1 MKEQKNKQEEYETEI
16 QKNRNMIFA
25 LGEFTSKR
33 SELAFSRL
41 KMPNIRIQLYELI
54 HSTGELK
61 NVFRLLWRGREYQTL
76 STSEQILAGV
86 ETCWM
91 LRRILD
97 LDYPVYI
104 DNTESIQG
112 IHPGF
117 LPSQVIFL
125 RHIPGQELTV
135 RTSGA
140 SFPQEMKKA
149 G

>member
-1 MKEQKNKQEEYETEI
+1 
-16 QKNRNMIFA
+16 
-25 LGEFTSKR
+25 
-33 SELAFSRL
+33 
-41 KMPNIRIQLYELI
+41 
-54 HSTGELK
+54 
-61 NVFRLLWRGREYQTL
+61 
-76 STSEQILAGV
+76 
-86 ETCWM
+86 M

-140 SFPQEMKKA
+140 AFPQEMKKA